1 MIISHEHKFIFVK
14 TRKTAG
20 STLEKLVYP
29 YLNPKGDICTGSVRD
44 ETPPI
49 NTGDYGTNGHAAWK
63 SIVEKD
69 PIPWETYY
77 KFTIERNPWDKV
89 VSSYFWHKKI
99 KEQQFKDV
107 EFEPY
112 VETCPLLP
120 IDWEMYA
127 HGDKL
132 LVDDVFFYEDMAT
145 MYKTLNDRF
154 GFNITEEQWTTTKLK
169 SGIRKVTDYKDLHT
183 KETIESVGRMFR
195 KEIGT
200 FEYSYDNI
208 RQI

>member
-1 MIISHEHKFIFVK
+1 
-14 TRKTAG
+14 
-20 STLEKLVYP
+20 
-29 YLNPKGDICTGSVRD
+29 
-44 ETPPI
+44 
-49 NTGDYGTNGHAAWK
+49 
-63 SIVEKD
+63 
-69 PIPWETYY
+69 
-77 KFTIERNPWDKV
+77 
-89 VSSYFWHKKI
+89 
-99 KEQQFKDV
+99 
-107 EFEPY
+107 
-112 VETCPLLP
+112 
-120 IDWEMYA
+120 MYA

-183 KETIESVGRMFR
+183 NKTIEGVGRMF
-195 KEIGT
+195 KNEIST